1 MKLGILGTY
10 TKYILMNNRQIQRT
24 HYCNDSRRRKL
35 CEQTFR
41 QIVPTTLTNMRL
53 ETVSPFLHHQHG
65 HTKNLIFLR
74 PLAKWH
80 IRSVDAG

>member
-1 MKLGILGTY
+1 MKLGMLGGY
-10 TKYILMNNRQIQRT
+10 TKYILMSNHQIQRT
-24 HYCNDSRRRKL
+24 HHCNDSRRRRRL

-53 ETVSPFLHHQHG
+53 ETVPPFLRHQ

-74 PLAKWH
+74 PLAK
-80 IRSVDAG
+80 